1 MEQLNL
7 NPNNPREI
15 KKETFIKLKKS
26 LKEFSQ
32 MLDIRPIVYDETNT
46 ILGGNMRYKALQELE
61 TEGFEVKDSWFKC
74 VTNLTEEQK
83 KEFIIKD
90 NIAFGEWDYDA
101 LANEWSDLPLG
112 EWGIDIGKWA
122 DEIIGDVNKEID
134 TNELGKDLDIECP
147 KCHFKFKKDV
157 QL

>member
-1 MEQLNL
+1 M
-7 NPNNPREI
+7 
-15 KKETFIKLKKS
+15 
-26 LKEFSQ
+26 
-32 MLDIRPIVYDETNT
+32 
-46 ILGGNMRYKALQELE
+46 
-61 TEGFEVKDSWFKC
+61 
-74 VTNLTEEQK
+74 
-83 KEFIIKD
+83 
-90 NIAFGEWDYDA
+90 
-101 LANEWSDLPLG
+101 PLG

>member
-46 ILGGNMRYKALQELE
+46 ILGGNMRYKALQ
-61 TEGFEVKDSWFKC
+61 
-74 VTNLTEEQK
+74 
-83 KEFIIKD
+83 
-90 NIAFGEWDYDA
+90 
-101 LANEWSDLPLG
+101 
-112 EWGIDIGKWA
+112 
-122 DEIIGDVNKEID
+122 
-134 TNELGKDLDIECP
+134 
-147 KCHFKFKKDV
+147 
-157 QL
+157 